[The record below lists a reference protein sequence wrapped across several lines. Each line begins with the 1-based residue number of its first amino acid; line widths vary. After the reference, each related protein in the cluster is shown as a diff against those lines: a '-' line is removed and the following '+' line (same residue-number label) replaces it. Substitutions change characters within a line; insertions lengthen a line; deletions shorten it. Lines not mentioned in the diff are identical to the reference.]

1 MPFNPSLIFFIG
13 PKSDH
18 CFVLSVIESLTAFC
32 EPCSRFVKSYFLERC
47 DQFRVVFGGVVFFLR
62 WILLEVLD
70 QQADGTRLVVGHFI
84 GNAPLARL
92 PEINFD
98 QKYFPPFGCFHKE
111 VIIRFTTRI
120 RYQNQPLTKWNWTLL
135 KKVSCYLKSCS
146 QKSHHP
152 TFCCP
157 KSHLQSDLCRKSAI
171 AGRRILSDPVVC
183 EFLVVESYHQGSRI
197 EMVYYPTPSSGNANS
212 NYVLAFYSNGKK
224 YVHENWTWP
233 STPHFTKPTKNKSMS
248 SLYMMTC
255 LQTINKSSIIC
266 SFIVLYV
273 WVSQIC

>member
-1 MPFNPSLIFFIG
+1 M
-13 PKSDH
+13 
-18 CFVLSVIESLTAFC
+18 
-32 EPCSRFVKSYFLERC
+32 
-47 DQFRVVFGGVVFFLR
+47 
-62 WILLEVLD
+62 
-70 QQADGTRLVVGHFI
+70 VGHFI

-111 VIIRFTTRI
+111 AIIRFTTRI
-120 RYQNQPLTKWNWTLL
+120 DKILKAVSLSKWNWTLL
-135 KKVSCYLKSCS
+135 KKVSCDLKSRS

-152 TFCCP
+152 TYCCP

-212 NYVLAFYSNGKK
+212 NYVLAFYSNGNK
-224 YVHENWTWP
+224 YVHEN
-233 STPHFTKPTKNKSMS
+233 
-248 SLYMMTC
+248 
-255 LQTINKSSIIC
+255 
-266 SFIVLYV
+266 
-273 WVSQIC
+273 